1 MSVKLY
7 SLLEYTV
14 SVQFKDQANAVNIP
28 LGGMGSYVGSIAIAK
43 ESANITKTVD
53 ATGSG
58 LFSFSANNSG
68 TLTVELSYLSIKVQE
83 LINRIV
89 SRYYAANGVDWKT
102 TLLDIT
108 ISKNNQVIIEATDC
122 MLDGLPELTL
132 SAEAARRSF
141 VFQCIEIKE
150 HTATTALD
158 AAIGIE

>member
-1 MSVKLY
+1 MAVKLY

-14 SVQFKDQANAVNIP
+14 SVKFKTQPNAINIP
-28 LGGMGSYVGSIAIAK
+28 LGGMGSYL
-43 ESANITKTVD
+43 ANISISKENPNIAKTVD

-58 LFSFSANNSG
+58 IFSYSANNSG

-89 SRYYAANGVDWKT
+89 SRYYSVNGTDWKK

-122 MLDGLPELTL
+122 MLEGLPELTL
-132 SAEAARRSF
+132 GAEVGNRTF

-150 HTATTALD
+150 HNATTALSQ
-158 AAIGIE
+158 AIGSE